1 VFIGCAGL
9 EVLVV
14 ADRGVRR
21 WRKRELLHIPYE
33 TQLVY
38 HSELQLSLLLAELG
52 TETTSEQRKKEI
64 CQEIRDRVK
73 QMKK

>member
-1 VFIGCAGL
+1 M
-9 EVLVV
+9 V
-14 ADRGVRR
+14 ADRGMRR

-52 TETTSEQRKKEI
+52 SKETSAERKKAI
-64 CQEIRDRVK
+64 CQEIRNQAK
-73 QMKK
+73 QFRRR